1 THGVDRLTHLMQ
13 SRESIP
19 LRRGARPLDEPR
31 ADMPARV
38 PGPGVHLYLAVRAIL
53 PQVIIDKRGLD
64 TRTLSSADTIQEWPV
79 TTAPEVGSGGL
90 VAEPATILAIGA
102 CCHQRRIVTV
112 TRPLVDF
119 CDEPIG
125 LHACELSIR

>member
-1 THGVDRLTHLMQ
+1 MQ

-31 ADMPARV
+31 ADMQARI
-38 PGPGVHLYLAVRAIL
+38 PGPGVHRNLAVRAIL
-53 PQVIIDKRGLD
+53 PQEIIDKRGMD
-64 TRTLSSADTIQEWPV
+64 TRTLSSPDTIQEWPV
-79 TTAPEVGSGGL
+79 KTAPEVCGGGL

-102 CCHQRRIVTV
+102 CCHQRWVVTV

-119 CDEPIG
+119 C
-125 LHACELSIR
+125 